1 MQMGNSLLRSRTS
14 YSPLNLVL
22 ALLSLLSLALI
33 MNSCTSNPI
42 GEDEISFGKR
52 ELKGEVRLANNSN
65 PEGVFVWLEG
75 FDFDTTTDADGR
87 FSFVLPPPAEQPGG
101 GLSGGFMLYFYMA
114 NYELD
119 SVAVFVQNGEFLY
132 STGDINSAGELVL
145 PRHLVQIL
153 NIRSS
158 MFPESVRRDE
168 TISVIAKFQ
177 FSTLRS
183 DTALVYMP
191 GVVKGFLNPILFH
204 NRDTGEILIFSSTHA
219 GLPVGDTLKVT
230 NDGPVELIRVVTA
243 ATQDFPVG
251 SYEAVPF
258 LFVLQ
263 DGIPRELANNI
274 RVDMRALSPDYLDI
288 PFVRQHGL
296 MTVLAAEAPN

>member
-1 MQMGNSLLRSRTS
+1 MEYSLFSSRTS
-14 YSPLNLVL
+14 YRPLNKVR
-22 ALLSLLSLALI
+22 ALLGLLSLALI
-33 MNSCTSNPI
+33 MSRCTSNPI

-52 ELKGEVRLANNSN
+52 ELKGEVRLGNNAN

-87 FSFVLPPPAEQPGG
+87 FSFVLPPPAAQPGG
-101 GLSGGFMLYFYMA
+101 GLSGGFRLYFYMA
-114 NYELD
+114 NYKLD
-119 SVAVFVQNGEFLY
+119 SVSVFVRNGEFLY
-132 STGDINSAGELVL
+132 STDNINSAGELAL

-153 NIRSS
+153 NIRSI
-158 MFPESVRRDE
+158 MFPDSVRRDE
-168 TISVIAKFQ
+168 TISIIVKFQ
-177 FSTLRS
+177 FSTTRS

-191 GVVKGFLNPILFH
+191 GVVNGFLNPILFH
-204 NRDTGEILIFSSTHA
+204 NRDTDETLIFSSTNA
-219 GLPVGDTLKVT
+219 GHSSGDTLKVT
-230 NDGPVELIRVVTA
+230 NNGPVELIRVVNA
-243 ATQDFPVG
+243 AVQDFPVG
-251 SYEAVPF
+251 TYEAVPF

-274 RVDMRALSPDYLDI
+274 RVDIRALGPDYLDI